1 MAEEKL
7 PDAEK
12 IIINGIFTSTVTTPD
27 GPSLI
32 YADINDIFD
41 FVEYDRRK
49 IPTLTQQK
57 SDSTINAIKK
67 TLYEKGYL
75 FDIGESYNS
84 SIAFPVAMGANGRI
98 QIGEGNHRLRAV
110 YEVAQETGQTIY
122 VPIYAFPSNVSVAG
136 DKFFGGE
143 YRGSSRFVGE
153 QTLFDALRQLMF
165 DSGADDYAVNEKIGE
180 RLGSTSQYTGSN
192 YLGSGGTGGN
202 SVSQEDMK
210 KFFTAI
216 GVEVLTYDELPE
228 DNVYKTGVNNL
239 SDTPTG
245 KAVLEKKSTI
255 KPVVTNIMGYPET
268 PENLDTPTNVV
279 DDVITLNT
287 DLVWR
292 EDLGE
297 DVISPGGNTDQPR
310 WKKGV
315 VKKNNILKPNLNSD
329 DLKKIIPQ
337 ILDGTVSDIDFTRF
351 GIWLM
356 HHSPTPAY
364 GAKPFSSSDM
374 LADVT
379 KIVIFNGKS
388 PIDLVNKD
396 TLEQMKF
403 WLISDIGAFTTDITT
418 GPNAGSKSS
427 VGLSDELILQFGKE
441 EGPFA
446 NAQQRMKQTIINE
459 HNKLYANADDYF
471 ILFRGGAL
479 TDDPVQSFSKDGFQ
493 AWSVGLQT
501 NQKTITQGRGIDA
514 YFVNKNDFIDLH
526 SLGLDARGEVE
537 VIVYKEAVDN
547 PFSKT
552 VINPKEGDINYLS
565 KDRLKFI
572 EDNWIIT
579 SSELPKE
586 GFIVP
591 DTPTNVVDEGIEL
604 FHGRGKGSRVPD
616 ELHAGTYQAAV
627 DRNAFMFGSEN
638 MYGMIYDM
646 KVDFESQVAEELK
659 DVILEDG
666 KFYGD
671 RYLQPEVY
679 LPNGNVDVYDIR
691 IDIYEDGS
699 LAIVLGKDGQEIGHV
714 FSDNDAS
721 FVIEDLEDGAKL
733 YDHIDRDKLND
744 VINNRDL
751 DKLFGEAGGFLAPD
765 RSFKYKDGYELYK
778 VTISPNAKIVE
789 FTDDITMTINGKPKS
804 IDPDIFVNYLESGK
818 LEDIDEILLPN
829 GKTIT
834 LSEIYKGNNKQ
845 KLNIIKKEMD
855 VVGYRNQMEDVGST
869 SYYFLNQDSYTETLV
884 DETSNKQFDEDV
896 LKKFVEN
903 DPYRD
908 IDAFEDA
915 SPDRVKLA
923 KQFMGEV
930 EDVTDGLPLLETR
943 MKLGNQPLEWSD
955 EVITP
960 NKIFNPDALTRL
972 ETEIDTISPSEAQ
985 KKLAMGQGVDMN
997 IQARFI
1003 WNDTTEFKPSE
1014 MYSRIITNT
1023 ATDEDITRFFIYL
1036 ATHSPTNAFAR
1047 QPFSN
1052 PGSLADIV
1060 KIGIFSDI
1068 PLDEV
1073 IPMGQV
1079 YLEKQFIN
1087 NLQTKNSLIGDE
1099 INQVLVNLVTE
1110 QGQFANVKEQM
1121 RNVILDA
1128 HKNIYAN
1135 NPNDY
1140 FIVWRGGDL
1149 NRFYPWQSTAKRYQ
1163 SAQGVMYQ
1171 MVQQGYGGG
1180 RSVDS
1185 YIVHRNNMIDLDALG
1200 LSFGNEQEIIVLT
1213 EELKSPLAKRSKT
1226 LEGPSDIRNIND
1238 WWLLA
1243 REREEAFPKNGKVI
1257 TNISQPLADAGQST
1271 QQFFADVINGM
1282 DPRYKQKQPYNQ
1294 LIELNNNNLYKFQDD
1309 YNALIKNGGDF
1320 NQHIFTSI
1328 PTFYEAQVVKMAAL
1342 NFLINQVPL
1351 QGGEFGGPAQQ
1362 YKILDIGG
1370 TEGAWAKALAKN
1382 SPLVDITVLDPNFQ
1396 ARGIFES
1403 GELITNA
1410 KFKQEAF
1417 SHKPEDF
1424 GKFFVEGGTT
1434 QDVQFATFDGSVK
1447 YDVVHESM
1455 ALQFMGDQRA
1465 DQIKFIKENVLNE
1478 NGILIIE
1485 EKFTDES
1492 QTIFDANEANKNN
1505 FKSQYYTPEQLADKK
1520 LNVLLNMDANLV
1532 TVQEIQQILGENF
1545 NHVEQ
1550 YWDAGNF
1557 KGFIASDI
1565 PVTETFMLG
1574 IEELDVSLTDHLYS
1588 TAPTNN
1594 EIKAAVNKQIVA
1606 NGTDSKLA
1614 AQLANETVAKNPNF
1628 FNRIA
1633 NALGNID
1640 TNAGASAMK
1649 LLGRLGVAGGPALSV
1664 LGRVAPALAPGDVA
1678 IEKAIQKAVPYL
1690 DDAAA
1695 RLGFGRIPFA
1705 TLLPTY
1711 IAYEIGVALADVSQ
1725 AALYAYDESQKK
1737 APRQPSDFQTGLT
1750 KILLPKAYEDQ
1761 AIKRSQIP
1769 GDLQAFYNT
1778 PTGKA
1783 VLEEADFGSQFMKE
1797 LDQEK
1802 ISRFSPG
1809 WGLTKGLIS
1818 LVGNTYQASQNP
1830 SDYTTKLKDN
1840 PASIYNAGFTG
1851 R

>member
-12 IIINGIFTSTVTTPD
+12 IIINGIFTSTATTPD

-32 YADINDIFD
+32 YADINDIID
-41 FVEYDRRK
+41 FVEYNRRE
-49 IPTLTQQK
+49 IPTFSHQK
-57 SDSTINAIKK
+57 SDSTIDAIKK

-122 VPIYAFPSNVSVAG
+122 VPIYAYPSNVSVAG

-165 DSGADDYAVNEKIGE
+165 DSGADDYAVDEKIGE
-180 RLGSTSQYTGSN
+180 RLGSKSQYTGTN

-245 KAVLEKKSTI
+245 KAVLEKKSTV

-268 PENLDTPTNVV
+268 PTNVV
-279 DDVITLNT
+279 DDVTSYIEGYEDWVKMQKNLDKNVVG
-287 DLVWR
+287 DLPVEQVSENYDVIMMER
-292 EDLGE
+292 GNISLSDLHNNYPEELGE
-297 DVISPGGNTDQPR
+297 ISRLDNKYFNKEVVTFDDFYNNLGYGYQLQVGITPEEFRKSLENFINQIENDVIR
-310 WKKGV
+310 
-315 VKKNNILKPNLNSD
+315 
-329 DLKKIIPQ
+329 
-337 ILDGTVSDIDFTRF
+337 DGIRKSFTK
-351 GIWLM
+351 
-356 HHSPTPAY
+356 Y
-364 GAKPFSSSDM
+364 
-374 LADVT
+374 
-379 KIVIFNGKS
+379 
-388 PIDLVNKD
+388 D
-396 TLEQMKF
+396 TF
-403 WLISDIGAFTTDITT
+403 A
-418 GPNAGSKSS
+418 N
-427 VGLSDELILQFGKE
+427 GLSDTKIKSKILTLVNGDVFNE
-441 EGPFA
+441 
-446 NAQQRMKQTIINE
+446 IIVFNE
-459 HNKLYANADDYF
+459 HLYTQEVNEDIATKYLGYEEA
-471 ILFRGGAL
+471 
-479 TDDPVQSFSKDGFQ
+479 TDVE
-493 AWSVGLQT
+493 
-501 NQKTITQGRGIDA
+501 DA
-514 YFVNKNDFIDLH
+514 YWADVEDWDWE
-526 SLGLDARGEVE
+526 LDEQGKKVRPIKPE
-537 VIVYKEAVDN
+537 IPDTNTY
-547 PFSKT
+547 
-552 VINPKEGDINYLS
+552 EGKLNHYYNLA
-565 KDRLKFI
+565 I
-572 EDNWIIT
+572 EDNKFMNNH
-579 SSELPKE
+579 LRN
-586 GFIVP
+586 
-591 DTPTNVVDEGIEL
+591 DL
-604 FHGRGKGSRVPD
+604 FHGRGQGSRVPD

-627 DRNAFMFGSEN
+627 DRNAFMFGETN
-638 MYGMIYDM
+638 MYSMIYDM
-646 KVDFESQVAEELK
+646 KVDFESQVVEVLQNIEL
-659 DVILEDG
+659 DNG
-666 KFYGD
+666 SFYTTE
-671 RYLQPEVY
+671 YLQPEVY
-679 LPNGNVDVYDIR
+679 LPNGNVDDYDIR
-691 IDIYEDGS
+691 IDVLEDGS
-699 LAIVLGKDGQEIGHV
+699 TTIVLGKDGVEIGEV
-714 FSDNDAS
+714 FSDTD
-721 FVIEDLEDGAKL
+721 VPYIIEDLEDGAKL
-733 YDHIDRDKLND
+733 YDHINRERLKD

-751 DKLFGEAGGFLAPD
+751 DNIFGEAGGFLAPD
-765 RSFKYKDGYELYK
+765 RSFKYEDGYELYK
-778 VTISPNAKIVE
+778 VTIDPEAKVVE
-789 FTDDITMTINGKPKS
+789 FTEDIEMVINGKPKS
-804 IDPDIFVNYLESGK
+804 IDPDIFVNYLESGN
-818 LEDIDEILLPN
+818 LEGIDEILLPN

-834 LSEIYKGNNKQ
+834 LSGSNKE
-845 KLNIIKKEMD
+845 KLNIIKDEMD

-915 SPDRVKLA
+915 SPDRVKLV
-923 KQFMGEV
+923 KQLMGEV

-943 MKLGNQPLEWSD
+943 MKLGNQPLEWSN

-972 ETEIDTISPSEAQ
+972 ETEIDTSNLSIDEAMAIEE
-985 KKLAMGQGVDMN
+985 KGKY
-997 IQARFI
+997 I

-1052 PGSLADIV
+1052 PGSIADIV

-1068 PLDEV
+1068 PLDEI
-1073 IPMGQV
+1073 IPMGQP

-1087 NLQTKNSLIGDE
+1087 NLQNKNSLIGDE

-1149 NRFYPWQSTAKRYQ
+1149 NRFYPWQSTSKRYQ

-1213 EELKSPLAKRSKT
+1213 EELKSPLAKRST
-1226 LEGPSDIRNIND
+1226 VLEGPSDIRNIND

-1243 REREEAFPKNGKVI
+1243 REREEAFPKNGTVI
-1257 TNISQPLADAGQST
+1257 TNISQPLTDAGQST
-1271 QQFFADVINGM
+1271 QQFFTDVIDGI
-1282 DPRYKQKQPYNQ
+1282 DPRYRQKQPYNQ
-1294 LIELNNNNLYKFQDD
+1294 LIELNNSNLYKFQDD
-1309 YNALIKNGGDF
+1309 YNALIKGGGNF

-1351 QGGEFGGPAQQ
+1351 EGGEFGGPAQQ

-1382 SPLVDITVLDPNFQ
+1382 SPLVDITVLDPNR
-1396 ARGIFES
+1396 AAMLAFEG

-1410 KFKQEAF
+1410 KFQHEAF
-1417 SHKPEDF
+1417 SHKEQDI
-1424 GKFFVEGGTT
+1424 GKFFTEGGAK
-1434 QDVQFATFDGSVK
+1434 QDVQFATFDGSNR

-1485 EKFTDES
+1485 EKFLDES
-1492 QTIFDANEANKNN
+1492 QTIFDANEAKKNN
-1505 FKSQYYTPEQLADKK
+1505 FKSQYYTPEQLADKN

-1532 TVQEIQQILGENF
+1532 TVQEVQQILGENF

-1628 FNRIA
+1628 FKGIA
-1633 NALGNID
+1633 NALGRID
-1640 TNAGASAMK
+1640 TNAGVAAMK
-1649 LLGRLGVAGGPALSV
+1649 LLGRLGVVGGPALSV
-1664 LGRVAPALAPGDVA
+1664 LGRVVPALAPGDVA

-1705 TLLPTY
+1705 QLLPAY
-1711 IAYEIGVALADVSQ
+1711 IVYEIGVALADVAQ

-1737 APRQPSDFQTGLT
+1737 APRQPGDFQIGLT
-1750 KILLPKAYEDQ
+1750 KVLLPKAYEDQ

-1783 VLEEADFGSQFMKE
+1783 VLEESDFGSQFMRE
-1797 LDQEK
+1797 LEQEK

-1809 WGLTKGLIS
+1809 WGLTKGIFSLI
-1818 LVGNTYQASQNP
+1818 GDNIEANQNP
-1830 SDYTTKLKDN
+1830 SDYTTKYRDN

>member
-12 IIINGIFTSTVTTPD
+12 IIINGIFTSTATTPD

-49 IPTLTQQK
+49 IPKSSQTK

-84 SIAFPVAMGANGRI
+84 SIAFPVAMGTNGRI

-122 VPIYAFPSNVSVAG
+122 VPIYAYPSNVRVAG
-136 DKFFGGE
+136 STVFGAE

-165 DSGADDYAVNEKIGE
+165 DSGADDYAVDEKIGE
-180 RLGSTSQYTGSN
+180 RLGSTSHYTGTN
-192 YLGSGGTGGN
+192 YLGSGGSGGN

-245 KAVLEKKSTI
+245 KAVLEKKSTL

-268 PENLDTPTNVV
+268 PGNLDTPTNVV
-279 DDVITLNT
+279 DDFYVITPEQLEEAIYRMKKEHTSQFLHKETGFGTHNE
-287 DLVWR
+287 LISELKEWIYQ
-292 EDLGE
+292 DLGFNTSAEGAMGDLDTVLDDWLTSQGTFE
-297 DVISPGGNTDQPR
+297 DTKFFNNFPKIENLPDPQNIRGLVAAAGGPGEIREGYVIPQYFKD
-310 WKKGV
+310 
-315 VKKNNILKPNLNSD
+315 KPN
-329 DLKKIIPQ
+329 
-337 ILDGTVSDIDFTRF
+337 
-351 GIWLM
+351 
-356 HHSPTPAY
+356 
-364 GAKPFSSSDM
+364 
-374 LADVT
+374 
-379 KIVIFNGKS
+379 
-388 PIDLVNKD
+388 
-396 TLEQMKF
+396 
-403 WLISDIGAFTTDITT
+403 
-418 GPNAGSKSS
+418 
-427 VGLSDELILQFGKE
+427 
-441 EGPFA
+441 
-446 NAQQRMKQTIINE
+446 
-459 HNKLYANADDYF
+459 
-471 ILFRGGAL
+471 
-479 TDDPVQSFSKDGFQ
+479 
-493 AWSVGLQT
+493 
-501 NQKTITQGRGIDA
+501 
-514 YFVNKNDFIDLH
+514 
-526 SLGLDARGEVE
+526 
-537 VIVYKEAVDN
+537 
-547 PFSKT
+547 
-552 VINPKEGDINYLS
+552 
-565 KDRLKFI
+565 
-572 EDNWIIT
+572 
-579 SSELPKE
+579 
-586 GFIVP
+586 VP
-591 DTPTNVVDEGIEL
+591 YVDTPTNVVDEGIEL

-646 KVDFESQVAEELK
+646 KVDFESQVAEELQ
-659 DVILEDG
+659 DVILKDG

-699 LAIVLGKDGQEIGHV
+699 LAIVLGKDGQEIGQV
-714 FSDNDAS
+714 FSDND
-721 FVIEDLEDGAKL
+721 VPYIIEDLEDGAKL
-733 YDHIDRDKLND
+733 YDHINRNALND
-744 VINNRDL
+744 VINNRNL
-751 DKLFGEAGGFLAPD
+751 DKLFGEAGGFLDPD

-778 VTISPNAKIVE
+778 VTIDPKAKVVE
-789 FTDDITMTINGKPKS
+789 FTEDITLVELGRKIS
-804 IDPDIFVNYLESGK
+804 VDPDIFVNYLEQGK
-818 LEDIDEILLPN
+818 VGDIQEITLPD

-834 LSEIYKGNNKQ
+834 LTGTAKE
-845 KLNIIKKEMD
+845 KLNTIKNEID

-884 DETSNKQFDEDV
+884 DEASNKQFDEDV

-923 KQFMGEV
+923 KEFMGKV

-943 MKLGNQPLEWSD
+943 MKPGNQPLEWSD
-955 EVITP
+955 EVIKP

-972 ETEIDTISPSEAQ
+972 VTPEGEPHSGLDDPG
-985 KKLAMGQGVDMN
+985 KYV
-997 IQARFI
+997 

-1052 PGSLADIV
+1052 PGSIADIV

-1110 QGQFANVKEQM
+1110 QGQFANLKEQM

-1140 FIVWRGGDL
+1140 FVVWRGGNL
-1149 NRFYPWQSTAKRYQ
+1149 NRFYPWQSTSKRYQ

-1180 RSVDS
+1180 RSVDN
-1185 YIVHRNNMIDLDALG
+1185 YVVHKNNMIDLDALG

-1213 EELKSPLAKRSKT
+1213 EELKSPLAKRST
-1226 LEGPSDIRNIND
+1226 VLEGPSDIRNIND

-1243 REREEAFPKNGKVI
+1243 REKEEAFPKNGKVI
-1257 TNISQPLADAGQST
+1257 TNISQPLTDAGQST
-1271 QQFFADVINGM
+1271 QQFFTDVIDGI
-1282 DPRYKQKQPYNQ
+1282 DPRYRQKQPYNQ
-1294 LIELNNNNLYKFQDD
+1294 LIELNNKNIYKFQDD
-1309 YNALIKNGGDF
+1309 YNALIKGGGNF

-1351 QGGEFGGPAQQ
+1351 EGGEFGGLAQQ

-1382 SPLVDITVLDPNFQ
+1382 SPLVDITVLDPNR
-1396 ARGIFES
+1396 AAMLAFEG

-1410 KFKQEAF
+1410 KFQHEAF
-1417 SHKPEDF
+1417 SHKPEDI
-1424 GKFFVEGGTT
+1424 GKFFTEGGAK
-1434 QDVQFATFDGSVK
+1434 QDVQFATFDGSNR

-1485 EKFTDES
+1485 EKFLDES
-1492 QTIFDANEANKNN
+1492 QTIFDANEAKKNN
-1505 FKSQYYTPEQLADKK
+1505 FKSQYYTPEQLADKN

-1783 VLEEADFGSQFMKE
+1783 VLEEADFGSQFMRE